1 MSSLIAPL
9 LRCQR
14 GSISRLCRM
23 SMSSSPSVSVE
34 NETGI
39 AIVSLNKPPVN
50 SLGLEFM
57 QDIISAIDSVEKEAK
72 GLILTS
78 SNKSIFCAGLD
89 LNEMYKP
96 DETRLRDFWFTLQEL
111 WLRMYGCK
119 IPTGAAINGH
129 SPAGGALLATCC
141 DYRAMVAS
149 QKATIGLNE
158 AKFGLVAPFWFMDS
172 FRNVLGQR
180 EAEFALLNGKLY
192 TVADAK
198 SVGLIDT
205 IVDDKETA
213 IAVCTKIIK
222 DMNKC
227 VPRAWTMTKLAM
239 REAPITR
246 LKSQR
251 REDVDNFVALVMEDG
266 MQKYLD
272 AYMTSLKAAAA
283 KKKSS

>member
-1 MSSLIAPL
+1 MASL

-14 GSISRLCRM
+14 GRGSISGLCRM
-23 SMSSSPSVSVE
+23 SMSSSPSVIIEKE
-34 NETGI
+34 NGL

-57 QDIISAIDSVEKEAK
+57 QDIITAIDTVEKDAK

-89 LNEMYKP
+89 LKEMYKP
-96 DETRLRDFWFTLQEL
+96 DETRLREFWSTLQEL

-119 IPTGAAINGH
+119 IPSAAAINGH

-141 DYRAMVAS
+141 DYRVMVAS
-149 QKATIGLNE
+149 EKATIGLNE
-158 AKFGLVAPFWFMDS
+158 AKFGLIAPFWFMDS
-172 FRNVLGQR
+172 FRNVIGQR

-192 TVADAK
+192 SVADAK
-198 SVGLIDT
+198 SVGLIDK
-205 IVDDKETA
+205 IVDDKEAA
-213 IAVCTKIIK
+213 IAVCTKTIK

-239 REAPITR
+239 REAPIAR

-251 REDVDNFVALVMEDG
+251 GQDVDNFVELVMEEG

-272 AYMTSLKAAAA
+272 AYMTSLKTAAA
-283 KKKSS
+283 KKK